1 MTRPRTPNRALRL
14 LLTEVQWTED
24 QLAKRVNRVAGESG
38 RTLALDRRSVWHWL
52 AGRRPRSPVPELI
65 AEVLSRELGRPISLD
80 DLGLADRRPEPEDGA
95 GRRQV
100 LTSAV
105 YSLSLLAVPSWNQAV
120 AHEPDSEL
128 VPDSPG
134 RLSRDHLT
142 AAERMAEVF
151 SAADLAFGGGHAR
164 HALAAYLSQDLLP
177 RLRLRAPFALRRR
190 GQSAAAQLMYL
201 CGFMC
206 FDDEQHGQAQAYYR
220 AALELTAEAGDRR
233 AYAVVLRAMSV
244 QARALGHHRQAVHLA
259 EAAISTDQKRAEP
272 VRQAFLLGQM
282 AVASAADGSK
292 DQALSTLRQAE
303 RLLDQAGSG
312 TDLLIGG
319 YHPAALAHQQAAVR
333 ALLGDRRGAITDLTA
348 SVRHRPVTERRPR
361 AITLARLAEL
371 HLGQGHL
378 ERAVTTWDAFI
389 DDYPHLRSGRA
400 TSALRTMRQSLK
412 PYSRNPAV
420 KHLLTRAAREV
431 GSLAS
436 V

>member
-1 MTRPRTPNRALRL
+1 MTRSRTPNWALREL
-14 LLTEVQWTED
+14 LAEAQWTED

-38 RTLALDRRSVWHWL
+38 RTLALDRRSVSHWL

-80 DLGLADRRPEPEDGA
+80 DLGLGPLARKHATEDEA

-105 YSLSLLAVPSWNQAV
+105 YSLSLLAVPNWDQAV
-120 AHEPDSEL
+120 ARGPDSGI

-134 RLSRDHLT
+134 RLNRDHLT
-142 AAERMAEVF
+142 AAEHMALVF
-151 SAADLAFGGGHAR
+151 SASDLAFGGGHAR

-177 RLRLRAPFALRRR
+177 RLRPHAPFALRTR
-190 GQSAAAQLMYL
+190 GLSAAAQLMYL

-206 FDDEQHGQAQAYYR
+206 YDDEQHGLAQTYYR
-220 AALELTAEAGDRR
+220 AALDLTAEAGDPR

-244 QARALGHHRQAVHLA
+244 QARTLGHPRQAVHLA

-303 RLLDQAGSG
+303 RLLDRAGSG
-312 TDLLIGG
+312 PDLLIGG

-333 ALLGDRRGAITDLTA
+333 ALLGDRRGAIADLTV

-371 HLGQGHL
+371 HLRQGHL
-378 ERAVTTWDAFI
+378 DRAVTTWDAFI

-412 PYSRNPAV
+412 PHSGNPAV
-420 KHLLTRAAREV
+420 SRLLTRV